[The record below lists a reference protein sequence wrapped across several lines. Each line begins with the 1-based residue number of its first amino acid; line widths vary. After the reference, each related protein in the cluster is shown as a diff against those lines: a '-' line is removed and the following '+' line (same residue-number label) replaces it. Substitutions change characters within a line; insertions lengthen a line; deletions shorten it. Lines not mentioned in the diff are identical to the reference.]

1 MNQKPVDKTALLLIA
16 HGSRNPRANQDI
28 VDLANRFLQRGH
40 SIAAPCFLELAPPS
54 IEDGGAK
61 CVEQGARRVVMLP
74 YFLSAG
80 IHVVEDLLEA
90 RNAMTERFPDVQF
103 ILAKPLGPH
112 VMLEELLGMRL
123 DEALASSATS

>member
-1 MNQKPVDKTALLLIA
+1 MTQKQVGTTALLLIA

-28 VDLANRFLQRGH
+28 VDLAKRFLQRGH
-40 SIAAPCFLELAPPS
+40 SITEPCFLELAPPS

-61 CVEQGARRVVMLP
+61 CVEQGAQRVVMLP

-80 IHVVEDLLEA
+80 VHVVEDLLEA
-90 RNAMTERFPDVQF
+90 RNTMSKRFPNVEF

-112 VMLEELLGMRL
+112 TMLEDLLVLRL
-123 DEALASSATS
+123 DEALASSASS

>member
-1 MNQKPVDKTALLLIA
+1 MTQKQDGTTALLLIA

-28 VDLANRFLQRGH
+28 VDLAKRFLQRGH
-40 SIAAPCFLELAPPS
+40 SITESCFLELAPPT

-61 CVEQGARRVVMLP
+61 CVEQGAQRVVMLP

-80 IHVVEDLLEA
+80 VHVVEDLLEA
-90 RNAMTERFPDVQF
+90 RNTMSERFPNVQF

-112 VMLEELLGMRL
+112 TMLEELLVLRL